1 MADTGTD
8 ALTRLLARREY
19 SLVAQPRSRFWQCS
33 AWAACLVLGGTV
45 VYGLENMRIS
55 GLRGKE
61 SSNEIILLK
70 SANRNLIREIEEL
83 RMRLAHD
90 GAALEA
96 LQNDYAAQV
105 EALRQAN
112 RNLAFYRKNLPGVV
126 PDDK

>member
-1 MADTGTD
+1 
-8 ALTRLLARREY
+8 
-19 SLVAQPRSRFWQCS
+19 
-33 AWAACLVLGGTV
+33 
-45 VYGLENMRIS
+45 MRIS

-70 SANRNLIREIEEL
+70 SANQNLIREIEEL